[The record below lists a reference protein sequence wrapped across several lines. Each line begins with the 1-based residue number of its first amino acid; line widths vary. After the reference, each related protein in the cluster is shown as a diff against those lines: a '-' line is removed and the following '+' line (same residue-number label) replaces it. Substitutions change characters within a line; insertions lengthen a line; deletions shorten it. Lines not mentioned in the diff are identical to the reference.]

1 MSSGFG
7 FFFGSTQRRD
17 AFRWRIDRDD
27 TPTVLRDLS
36 WDFAEPD
43 EYPALVAQ
51 QKPGFTASKAEKA
64 LHDAIATGD
73 PSEIVRV
80 AGQNPKYAAA
90 GNVIAGLLFL
100 ETMEGYGIEIL
111 QGIVDRGDNIEKDH
125 FVHKYLPEAGLS
137 VVIAE
142 GLMVRLPLSRTA
154 VMLLLAELYQSR
166 DRIDDSL
173 QVLGSAEA
181 TTHVRLSKAE
191 LYLLQGRFDEVIAA
205 TEAVVN
211 DDDITALLLAYRG
224 RALHELGRNDEALST
239 FARVLEY
246 PNRAAAVKALALI
259 GRGTVHQSRGELI
272 LAENDFTQAL
282 VEIPGNPEAR
292 LRIEQLIRSPGEE
305 GGT

>member
-1 MSSGFG
+1 MSTGFG
-7 FFFGSTQRRD
+7 FFFGPTHRRD
-17 AFRWRIDRDD
+17 VFRWRIDRDD

-51 QKPGFTASKAEKA
+51 QKPGFTASKGEKA
-64 LHDAIATGD
+64 LQAAIVTGD
-73 PSEIVRV
+73 PNEIVRV
-80 AGQNPKYAAA
+80 AGENPKYAAA
-90 GNVIAGLLFL
+90 GNVIAGLLFM
-100 ETMEGYGIEIL
+100 ETMAGYGIEIL
-111 QGIVDRGDNIEKDH
+111 QGVVDRGDNVEKDH

-154 VMLLLAELYQSR
+154 IVLLLAELYQSR
-166 DRIDDSL
+166 DRIDDAL
-173 QVLGSAEA
+173 QALESAET

-191 LYLLQGRFDEVIAA
+191 LYLLQNRFDDVIAT

-224 RALHELGRNDEALST
+224 RALHELGRDDEALSA

-259 GRGTVHQSRGELI
+259 GRGSVHRSRGELI

-282 VEIPGNPEAR
+282 VETPENPEAR
-292 LRIEQLIRSPGEE
+292 SLIEQLIRSPGEDP
-305 GGT
+305 GT